1 MSSTEQTEPL
11 DQQMAPWIC
20 EVCAHFMVLVIE
32 RTTSPSSCPQSNR
45 GHRLIRYTGTEQAV
59 SLRQELEARGHD
71 QRTDNGRISR

>member
-20 EVCAHFMVLVIE
+20 EACAHFMVLVIE
-32 RTTSPSSCPQSNR
+32 RTMSSSSCPQSNR

-59 SLRQELEARGHD
+59 ALRQELEARGHD
-71 QRTDNGRISR
+71 QRTHEARI

>member
-1 MSSTEQTEPL
+1 VSSSEQTERL

-45 GHRLIRYTGTEQAV
+45 GHRLIRYTGTAQAV
-59 SLRQELEARGHD
+59 ALRQQLEARGHD
-71 QRTDNGRISR
+71 QQTDKARISR